1 MAQKYNTA
9 MEFKKDEEPW
19 LTDTAIRTNGSEE
32 PGTNPYVVKK
42 TAMYGSRTYG
52 AYSSYQ
58 EALEASQELE
68 NKTLS
73 ESFFTVERAEEENQ
87 PK

>member
-1 MAQKYNTA
+1 MA
-9 MEFKKDEEPW
+9 
-19 LTDTAIRTNGSEE
+19 
-32 PGTNPYVVKK
+32 YVVKK

-58 EALEASQELE
+58 EALEASQERE

-73 ESFFTVERAEEENQ
+73 ESFFPVERAEEENQ

>member
-1 MAQKYNTA
+1 
-9 MEFKKDEEPW
+9 MEFKKDKEPW

-42 TAMYGSRTYG
+42 TAMYCSITCGPYG
-52 AYSSYQ
+52 SYQ
-58 EALEASQELE
+58 EALKASQELE

>member
-1 MAQKYNTA
+1 
-9 MEFKKDEEPW
+9 MEVKSQE
-19 LTDTAIRTNGSEE
+19 LTLMLWKRLLCM
-32 PGTNPYVVKK
+32 V
-42 TAMYGSRTYG
+42 SRTYG

-73 ESFFTVERAEEENQ
+73 ESFFTVERAEKENQ